1 MILRFHDVTSGSALL
16 NGKDIRNMTQK
27 DLREHISYVPQKA
40 WLFSGTIADNLR
52 HGNDRATEQQMKH
65 ALSVAQSEFIYD
77 LPDGLYSHV
86 SQGAQTFQADK
97 NSVFLLHGRW
107 QKKPIFIFLMIAF
120 PLWTLRLTRRC
131 EKPLQMK

>member
-1 MILRFHDVTSGSALL
+1 MA
-16 NGKDIRNMTQK
+16 KDIRNMTQK

-86 SQGAQTFQADK
+86 SQGGTNFSGGQKQRLSIARALAKKAD
-97 NSVFLLHGRW
+97 LY
-107 QKKPIFIFLMIAF
+107 IFDDSFSAL
-120 PLWTLRLTRRC
+120 TLRLTRRC